1 MSELSPTHDTSPEA
15 LPFLLWARIWSQLV
29 PDEERAQAWNI
40 LDLPSSFEVEQEAYW
55 SAFHI
60 GVSGPPVPLLFH
72 AALGLD
78 GANVREDMM
87 RISNYLGLQMSGS
100 RLPPDHLAAATE
112 VFAMVIDRGEP
123 MLTEELGQRYFL
135 PWCAFAERE
144 LSETAPSLRP
154 LAQQF
159 GKDIAY
165 AMQMQSV
172 SV

>member
-1 MSELSPTHDTSPEA
+1 MSDMNTRPEA

-29 PDEERAQAWNI
+29 PDEERAEAWGI
-40 LDLPSSFEVEQEAYW
+40 LDLPSSFGAQQEAYW

-78 GANVREDMM
+78 GANVREDLM
-87 RISNYLGLQMSGS
+87 RVSNYLGLQMSGS

-112 VFAMVIDRGEP
+112 VFAMVIDRREP
-123 MLTEELGQRYFL
+123 MLTEELGRRYFL
-135 PWCAFAERE
+135 PWCAYAERK
-144 LSETAPSLRP
+144 LAETAPSLRP

-159 GKDIAY
+159 GKDITY
-165 AMQMQSV
+165 AMQMQSAGV
-172 SV
+172 